1 MENYVKL
8 DVFWAVLSKLFKL
21 NVRLI
26 QKNRAIRKSIWAQD
40 KTWFWIGINKPL
52 IRCFLNKVLTKLISH
67 HLFLSFSAAKR
78 CYLHD
83 ICYKSF
89 SNSCVVHY
97 QYLAASTF
105 LIQCPKILF
114 KSGTSVAILRMS
126 WITENKWIIFPL
138 SQKKIELTESSHLC
152 FPHCIL
158 LPENGEKKIYSETV
172 MFPRGIAAQLSRD
185 LSFCNLSCCQ
195 KTLFFH
201 DFGYGWLSIKSL
213 TLLWFVNISWLIND
227 FFPSVRPL
235 LHS

>member
-8 DVFWAVLSKLFKL
+8 DVFRAVLSKLFKL

-26 QKNRAIRKSIWAQD
+26 QKNRAIKKSIWAQD

-52 IRCFLNKVLTKLISH
+52 IRCFLNKVLTELISH

-83 ICYKSF
+83 ICDKSF

-105 LIQCPKILF
+105 LIQCPKILI
-114 KSGTSVAILRMS
+114 KSGTSVAILRTS

-158 LPENGEKKIYSETV
+158 LPENGEKKFILRQWC
-172 MFPRGIAAQLSRD
+172 FPEGLQLNSQEIWVFATSVAVKKLFSFMTLAMGDSLLKVLPCCD
-185 LSFCNLSCCQ
+185 L
-195 KTLFFH
+195 
-201 DFGYGWLSIKSL
+201 
-213 TLLWFVNISWLIND
+213 
-227 FFPSVRPL
+227 
-235 LHS
+235 

>member
-8 DVFWAVLSKLFKL
+8 DVFRAVLSKLFKL

-26 QKNRAIRKSIWAQD
+26 QKNRAIKKSIWAQD

-52 IRCFLNKVLTKLISH
+52 IRCFLNKVLTELISH

-83 ICYKSF
+83 ICDKSF

-105 LIQCPKILF
+105 LIQCPKILI

-158 LPENGEKKIYSETV
+158 LPWRMEKKNLFWDSDVSQRDCSSTLKRFE
-172 MFPRGIAAQLSRD
+172 FLQPQL
-185 LSFCNLSCCQ
+185 LSKNSFL
-195 KTLFFH
+195 
-201 DFGYGWLSIKSL
+201 
-213 TLLWFVNISWLIND
+213 SWLWLW
-227 FFPSVRPL
+227 VTL
-235 LHS
+235 Y